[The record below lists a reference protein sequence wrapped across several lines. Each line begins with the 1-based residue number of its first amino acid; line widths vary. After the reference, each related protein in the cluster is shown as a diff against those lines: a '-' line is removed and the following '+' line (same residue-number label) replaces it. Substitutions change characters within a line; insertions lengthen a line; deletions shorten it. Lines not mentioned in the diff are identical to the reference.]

1 MQPIFSSF
9 LKVKVFFIL
18 SSLKVAGFS
27 CALALLPAWSIA
39 QETSPTRIEELTIS
53 ATRQSRTIENIAGT
67 VSIISIENIE
77 KELVDDLDDLARFQ
91 PGVSMSTDARGGNQG
106 FTIRGIGGNRVLNVV
121 DGVRGSDIYF
131 GNGKD
136 SFEMDNLQ
144 SVQIIRGPASV
155 LYGADA
161 MGGAVI
167 FTTKDA
173 RDYVGSD
180 SGSYF
185 GLRSSASDADEQIK
199 GGATAAFQ
207 NGDFG
212 LVAQFTQRNFEEHEV
227 NGVGSVNPQD
237 GDTQGILLKGFW
249 DISDNQSLAISFES
263 FVEERDF
270 NLLSDLGR
278 SVSKSLGFD
287 EVDRERLGLE
297 YQLERDSGLFDD
309 LQILVNLHDTDST
322 QTTLQDRTSFSF
334 VNPRNPRSFSGSAAS
349 RDTTFGFDQET
360 MAINLNFRKSLS
372 SGSLTHNFVYGFNLD
387 ETETE
392 RPRDRFDTE
401 VSSGTVTRSI
411 SAFPMG
417 APEVFPNKTFPD
429 TETRRL
435 GLYFQDEIQIGDTPL
450 TVIPG
455 VRYDRYEM
463 DASAD
468 ALLDG
473 TNQVAGFG
481 YPVED
486 FEEGEVSF
494 SLGALYDI
502 DDTYSLFAQ
511 YAEGYRPPNFN
522 ESNQAFVNL
531 GYRYAV
537 VPNPDIDAE
546 TSDSFELGVRADYE
560 NAFLSLSV
568 FKNYYDDFIS
578 SNFIGRDGS
587 LSLYQN
593 QNISDVEVQGAEL
606 SSFFYF
612 NDQWRLR
619 SSVAYARGEND
630 RTGAHLD
637 TIDPL
642 NIVTGLRYDSANGNW
657 GGELLW
663 TVVANK
669 DKVSSDTVT
678 DSEGYAILDLVG
690 DLRIGDAVS
699 LRAGVFNIFD
709 EEYAIWQSIQGLD
722 KVQSA
727 DTILN
732 NYQPGTNL
740 RVGLNIEF

>member
-1 MQPIFSSF
+1 MLFGFISGLRLRALPM
-9 LKVKVFFIL
+9 LKTVVLIKFCSGLV
-18 SSLKVAGFS
+18 
-27 CALALLPAWSIA
+27 LLGSATSA
-39 QETSPTRIEELTIS
+39 QESSSSRIEELTIS
-53 ATRQSRTIENIAGT
+53 ATRQPRTIENIAGT
-67 VSIISIENIE
+67 VSLITVENIE
-77 KELVDDLDDLARFQ
+77 KEMVDDLDDLARFQ
-91 PGVSMSTDARGGNQG
+91 PGVSMSTNARGGNQG
-106 FTIRGIGGNRVLNVV
+106 FTIRGIGGNRVLHVV
-121 DGVRGSDIYF
+121 DGVRGSDIYY

-144 SVQIIRGPASV
+144 SVQIVRGPSSV

-167 FTTKDA
+167 FTTKNA

-185 GLRSSASDADEQIK
+185 GLRSSASDADDQVK

-227 NGVGSVNPQD
+227 NGSGSVNPQD
-237 GDTQGILLKGFW
+237 GDTQGILLKGMW
-249 DISDNQSLAISFES
+249 DISDNQSLAVSFES

-287 EVDRERLGLE
+287 EVDRERIGLE

-309 LQILVNLHDTDST
+309 LQILVNFHDTDST
-322 QTTLQDRTSFSF
+322 QRTLQDRTSFSF
-334 VNPRNPRSFSGSAAS
+334 VNPRNPRSMGGSAAI
-349 RDTTFGFDQET
+349 RDTTFGFNQET
-360 MAINLNFRKSLS
+360 VAVNLNFRKSLN

-401 VSSGTVTRSI
+401 LSTGTISRRI
-411 SAFPMG
+411 SAFPM
-417 APEVFPNKTFPD
+417 APAEVFPNKTFPD
-429 TETRRL
+429 TSTRRL
-435 GLYFQDEIQIGDTPL
+435 GIYFQDEIQIGDSPL
-450 TVIPG
+450 TLIPG

-463 DASAD
+463 DATVD
-468 ALLDG
+468 TLLDG

-494 SLGALYDI
+494 SLGALYDL

-531 GYRYAV
+531 GFRYAV

-546 TSDSFELGVRADYE
+546 NSNSFELGVRADYE

-578 SNFIGRDGS
+578 SNFIGRSGS

-593 QNISDVEVQGAEL
+593 QNISDVEIQGAEV
-606 SSFFYF
+606 SAFFYF
-612 NDQWRLR
+612 NNQWRLR
-619 SSVAYARGEND
+619 SSVAYARGENEV
-630 RTGAHLD
+630 TGAHLD

-642 NIVTGLRYDSANGNW
+642 NIVTGLRYDSSSGNW

-663 TVVANK
+663 TVIADK

-678 DSEGYAILDLVG
+678 DAEGYAILDLVG
-690 DLRIGDAVS
+690 DLQLGSAVS
-699 LRAGVFNIFD
+699 LRAGIFNIFD

-722 KVQSA
+722 KVTSA

-732 NYQPGTNL
+732 NYQPGTNI
-740 RVGLNIEF
+740 RVGLNVEF

>member
-1 MQPIFSSF
+1 MLFGFISDLRVRALPT
-9 LKVKVFFIL
+9 LKTVVLIKFCSGLV
-18 SSLKVAGFS
+18 
-27 CALALLPAWSIA
+27 LLGSATSA
-39 QETSPTRIEELTIS
+39 QESSSSRIEELTIS
-53 ATRQSRTIENIAGT
+53 ATRQPRTIENIAGT
-67 VSIISIENIE
+67 VSLITVENIE
-77 KELVDDLDDLARFQ
+77 KEMVDDLDDLARFQ
-91 PGVSMSTDARGGNQG
+91 PGVSMSTNARGGNQG
-106 FTIRGIGGNRVLNVV
+106 FTIRGIGGNRVLHVV
-121 DGVRGSDIYF
+121 DGVRGSDIYY

-144 SVQIIRGPASV
+144 SVQIVRGPSSV

-161 MGGAVI
+161 MGGAII
-167 FTTKDA
+167 FTTKNA

-185 GLRSSASDADEQIK
+185 GLRSSASDADDQVK

-227 NGVGSVNPQD
+227 NGSGSVNPQD
-237 GDTQGILLKGFW
+237 GDTQGILLKGMW
-249 DISDNQSLAISFES
+249 DISDNQSLAVSFES

-287 EVDRERLGLE
+287 EVDRERIGLE

-309 LQILVNLHDTDST
+309 LQILVNFHDTDST
-322 QTTLQDRTSFSF
+322 QRTVQDRTSFSF
-334 VNPRNPRSFSGSAAS
+334 VNPRNPRSMGGSAAI
-349 RDTTFGFDQET
+349 RDTTFGFNQET
-360 MAINLNFRKSLS
+360 VAVNLNFRKSLN

-401 VSSGTVTRSI
+401 LSTGTISRRI
-411 SAFPMG
+411 SAFPM
-417 APEVFPNKTFPD
+417 APAEVFPNKTFPD
-429 TETRRL
+429 TSTRRL
-435 GLYFQDEIQIGDTPL
+435 GIYFQDEIQIGDSPL
-450 TVIPG
+450 TLIPG

-463 DASAD
+463 DATVD

-494 SLGALYDI
+494 SLGALYDL

-531 GYRYAV
+531 GFRYAV

-546 TSDSFELGVRADYE
+546 NSNSFELGVRADYE

-578 SNFIGRDGS
+578 SNFIGRSGS

-593 QNISDVEVQGAEL
+593 QNISDVEIQGAEV
-606 SSFFYF
+606 SAFFYF
-612 NDQWRLR
+612 NNQWRLR
-619 SSVAYARGEND
+619 SSVAYARGENEV
-630 RTGAHLD
+630 TGAHLD

-642 NIVTGLRYDSANGNW
+642 NIVTGLRYDSSSGNW

-663 TVVANK
+663 TVIADK

-678 DSEGYAILDLVG
+678 DAEGYAILDLVG
-690 DLRIGDAVS
+690 DLQLGSAVS
-699 LRAGVFNIFD
+699 LRAGIFNIFD

-722 KVQSA
+722 KVTSA

-732 NYQPGTNL
+732 NYQPGTNI

>member
-1 MQPIFSSF
+1 MLFGLISGLRLRALPT
-9 LKVKVFFIL
+9 LKTVVLIKFCSGLV
-18 SSLKVAGFS
+18 
-27 CALALLPAWSIA
+27 LLGSATSA
-39 QETSPTRIEELTIS
+39 QESSSSRIEELTIS
-53 ATRQSRTIENIAGT
+53 ATRQPRTIENIAGT
-67 VSIISIENIE
+67 VSLITVENIE
-77 KELVDDLDDLARFQ
+77 KEMVDDLDDLARFQ
-91 PGVSMSTDARGGNQG
+91 PGVSMSTNARGGNQG
-106 FTIRGIGGNRVLNVV
+106 FTIRGIGGNRVLHVV
-121 DGVRGSDIYF
+121 DGVRGSDIYY

-144 SVQIIRGPASV
+144 SVQIVRGPSSV

-167 FTTKDA
+167 FTTKNA

-185 GLRSSASDADEQIK
+185 GLRSSASDADDQVK

-227 NGVGSVNPQD
+227 NGSGSVNPQD
-237 GDTQGILLKGFW
+237 GDTQGILLKGMW
-249 DISDNQSLAISFES
+249 DISDNQSLAVSFES

-287 EVDRERLGLE
+287 EVDRERIGLE

-309 LQILVNLHDTDST
+309 LQILVNFHDTDST
-322 QTTLQDRTSFSF
+322 QRTLQDRTSFSF
-334 VNPRNPRSFSGSAAS
+334 VNPRNPRSMGGSAAI
-349 RDTTFGFDQET
+349 RDTTFGFNQET
-360 MAINLNFRKSLS
+360 VAVNLNFRKSLN

-401 VSSGTVTRSI
+401 LSTGTISRRI
-411 SAFPMG
+411 SAFPM
-417 APEVFPNKTFPD
+417 APAEVFPNKTFPD
-429 TETRRL
+429 TSTRRL
-435 GLYFQDEIQIGDTPL
+435 GIYFQDEIQIGDSPL
-450 TVIPG
+450 TLIPG

-463 DASAD
+463 DATVD

-494 SLGALYDI
+494 SLGALYDL

-546 TSDSFELGVRADYE
+546 NSNSFELGVRADYE
-560 NAFLSLSV
+560 NAFLSFSV

-578 SNFIGRDGS
+578 SNFIGRSGS

-593 QNISDVEVQGAEL
+593 QNISDVEIQGAEV
-606 SSFFYF
+606 SAFFYF
-612 NDQWRLR
+612 NNQWRLR
-619 SSVAYARGEND
+619 SSVAYARGENE

-642 NIVTGLRYDSANGNW
+642 NIVNGLRYDSSSGNW

-663 TVVANK
+663 TVIADK
-669 DKVSSDTVT
+669 DKVSSDTAT
-678 DSEGYAILDLVG
+678 EADGYAILDLVG
-690 DLRIGDAVS
+690 DLQLGSAVS
-699 LRAGVFNIFD
+699 LRAGIFNIFD
-709 EEYAIWQSIQGLD
+709 EEYAIWQSIQGLN
-722 KVQSA
+722 KVTAA

-732 NYQPGTNL
+732 NYQPGTNI

>member
-1 MQPIFSSF
+1 MLFGLISGLRLRALPT
-9 LKVKVFFIL
+9 LKTVVLIKFCSGLV
-18 SSLKVAGFS
+18 
-27 CALALLPAWSIA
+27 LLGSATSA
-39 QETSPTRIEELTIS
+39 QESSSSRIEELTIS
-53 ATRQSRTIENIAGT
+53 ATRQPRTIENIAGT
-67 VSIISIENIE
+67 VSLITVENIE
-77 KELVDDLDDLARFQ
+77 KEMVDDLDDLARFQ
-91 PGVSMSTDARGGNQG
+91 PGVSMSTNARGGNQG
-106 FTIRGIGGNRVLNVV
+106 FTIRGIGGNRVLHVV
-121 DGVRGSDIYF
+121 DGVRGSDIYY

-144 SVQIIRGPASV
+144 SVQIVRGPSSV

-167 FTTKDA
+167 FTTKNA

-185 GLRSSASDADEQIK
+185 GLRSSASDADDQVK

-227 NGVGSVNPQD
+227 NGSGSVNPQD
-237 GDTQGILLKGFW
+237 GDTQGILLKGMW
-249 DISDNQSLAISFES
+249 DISDNQSLAVSFES

-287 EVDRERLGLE
+287 EVDRERIGLE

-309 LQILVNLHDTDST
+309 LQILVNFHDTDST
-322 QTTLQDRTSFSF
+322 QRTLQDRTSFSF
-334 VNPRNPRSFSGSAAS
+334 VNPRNPRSMGGSAAI
-349 RDTTFGFDQET
+349 RDTTFGFNQET
-360 MAINLNFRKSLS
+360 VAVNLNFRKSLN

-401 VSSGTVTRSI
+401 LSTGTISRRI
-411 SAFPMG
+411 SAFPM
-417 APEVFPNKTFPD
+417 APAEVFPNKTFPD
-429 TETRRL
+429 TSTRRL
-435 GLYFQDEIQIGDTPL
+435 GIYFQDEIQIGDSPL
-450 TVIPG
+450 TLIPG

-463 DASAD
+463 DATVD

-494 SLGALYDI
+494 SLGALYDL

-546 TSDSFELGVRADYE
+546 NSNSFELGVRADYE
-560 NAFLSLSV
+560 NAFLSFSV

-578 SNFIGRDGS
+578 SNFIGRSGS

-593 QNISDVEVQGAEL
+593 QNISDVEIQGAEV
-606 SSFFYF
+606 SAFFYF
-612 NDQWRLR
+612 NNQWRLR
-619 SSVAYARGEND
+619 SSVAYARGENE

-642 NIVTGLRYDSANGNW
+642 NIVNGLRYDSSSGNW
-657 GGELLW
+657 GGEVLW
-663 TVVANK
+663 TVIADK
-669 DKVSSDTVT
+669 DKVSSDTAT
-678 DSEGYAILDLVG
+678 EADGYAILDLVG
-690 DLRIGDAVS
+690 DLQLGSAVS
-699 LRAGVFNIFD
+699 LRAGIFNIFD
-709 EEYAIWQSIQGLD
+709 EEYAIWQSIQGLN
-722 KVQSA
+722 KVTAA

-732 NYQPGTNL
+732 NYQPGTNI

>member
-1 MQPIFSSF
+1 MLFGFISGLRLRALPT
-9 LKVKVFFIL
+9 LKTVVVIMFCSGL
-18 SSLKVAGFS
+18 V
-27 CALALLPAWSIA
+27 LLGSATSA
-39 QETSPTRIEELTIS
+39 QESSSSRIEELTIS
-53 ATRQSRTIENIAGT
+53 ATRQPRTIENIAGT
-67 VSIISIENIE
+67 VSLITVENIE
-77 KELVDDLDDLARFQ
+77 KEMVDDLDDLARFQ
-91 PGVSMSTDARGGNQG
+91 PGVSMSTNARGGNQG
-106 FTIRGIGGNRVLNVV
+106 FTIRGIGGNRVLHVV
-121 DGVRGSDIYF
+121 DGVRGSDIYY

-144 SVQIIRGPASV
+144 SVQIVRGPSSV

-167 FTTKDA
+167 FTTKNA

-185 GLRSSASDADEQIK
+185 GLRSSASDADDQVK

-227 NGVGSVNPQD
+227 NGSGSVNPQD
-237 GDTQGILLKGFW
+237 GDTQGILLKGMW
-249 DISDNQSLAISFES
+249 DISDNQSLAVSFES

-287 EVDRERLGLE
+287 EVDRERIGLE

-309 LQILVNLHDTDST
+309 LQILVNFHDTDST
-322 QTTLQDRTSFSF
+322 QRTLQDRTSFSF
-334 VNPRNPRSFSGSAAS
+334 VNPRNPRSMGGSAAI
-349 RDTTFGFDQET
+349 RDTTFGFNQET
-360 MAINLNFRKSLS
+360 VAVNLNFRKSLN

-387 ETETE
+387 ETDTE

-401 VSSGTVTRSI
+401 LSTGTISRRI
-411 SAFPMG
+411 SAFPM
-417 APEVFPNKTFPD
+417 APAEVFPNKTFPD
-429 TETRRL
+429 TSTRRL
-435 GLYFQDEIQIGDTPL
+435 GIYFQDEIQIGDSPL
-450 TVIPG
+450 TLIPG

-463 DASAD
+463 DATVD

-494 SLGALYDI
+494 SLGALYDL

-531 GYRYAV
+531 GFRYAV

-546 TSDSFELGVRADYE
+546 NSNSFELGVRADYE
-560 NAFLSLSV
+560 NAFLSFSV

-578 SNFIGRDGS
+578 SNFIGRSGS

-593 QNISDVEVQGAEL
+593 QNISDVEIQGAEV
-606 SSFFYF
+606 SAFFYF
-612 NDQWRLR
+612 NNQWRLR
-619 SSVAYARGEND
+619 SSVAYARGENE

-642 NIVTGLRYDSANGNW
+642 NIVNGLRYDSSSGNW
-657 GGELLW
+657 GGEVLW
-663 TVVANK
+663 TVIADK
-669 DKVSSDTVT
+669 DKVSSDTAT
-678 DSEGYAILDLVG
+678 EADGYAILDLVG
-690 DLRIGDAVS
+690 DLQLGSAVS
-699 LRAGVFNIFD
+699 LRAGIFNIFD
-709 EEYAIWQSIQGLD
+709 EEYAIWQSIQGLN
-722 KVQSA
+722 KVTAA

-732 NYQPGTNL
+732 NYQPGTNI

>member
-1 MQPIFSSF
+1 MLFGFISGLRLRALPT
-9 LKVKVFFIL
+9 LKTVVVIKFCSGLVLFG
-18 SSLKVAGFS
+18 SETS
-27 CALALLPAWSIA
+27 A
-39 QETSPTRIEELTIS
+39 QESSSSRIEELTIS
-53 ATRQSRTIENIAGT
+53 ATRQPRTIENIAGT
-67 VSIISIENIE
+67 VSLITVENIE
-77 KELVDDLDDLARFQ
+77 KEMVDDLDDLARFQ
-91 PGVSMSTDARGGNQG
+91 PGVSMSTNARGGNQG
-106 FTIRGIGGNRVLNVV
+106 FTIRGIGGNRVLHVV
-121 DGVRGSDIYF
+121 DGVRGSDIYY

-144 SVQIIRGPASV
+144 SVQIVRGPSSV

-167 FTTKDA
+167 FTTKNA

-185 GLRSSASDADEQIK
+185 GLRSSASDADDQVK

-227 NGVGSVNPQD
+227 NGSGSVNPQD
-237 GDTQGILLKGFW
+237 GDTQGILLKGMW
-249 DISDNQSLAISFES
+249 DISDNQSLAVSFES

-287 EVDRERLGLE
+287 EVDRERIGLE

-309 LQILVNLHDTDST
+309 LQILVNFHDTDST
-322 QTTLQDRTSFSF
+322 QRTLQDRTSFSF
-334 VNPRNPRSFSGSAAS
+334 VNPRNPRSMGGSAAI
-349 RDTTFGFDQET
+349 RDTTFGFNQET
-360 MAINLNFRKSLS
+360 VAVNLNFRKSLN

-401 VSSGTVTRSI
+401 LSTGTISRRI
-411 SAFPMG
+411 SAFPM
-417 APEVFPNKTFPD
+417 APAEVFPNKTFPD
-429 TETRRL
+429 TSTRRL
-435 GLYFQDEIQIGDTPL
+435 GIYFQDEIQIGDSPL
-450 TVIPG
+450 TLIPG

-463 DASAD
+463 DATVD

-494 SLGALYDI
+494 SLGALYDL

-531 GYRYAV
+531 GFRYAV

-546 TSDSFELGVRADYE
+546 NSNSFELGVRADYE

-578 SNFIGRDGS
+578 SNFIGRSGS

-593 QNISDVEVQGAEL
+593 QNISDVEIQGAEV
-606 SSFFYF
+606 SAFFYF
-612 NDQWRLR
+612 NNQWRLR
-619 SSVAYARGEND
+619 SSVAYARGENEG
-630 RTGAHLD
+630 TGAHLD

-642 NIVTGLRYDSANGNW
+642 NIVTGLRYDSSSGNW

-663 TVVANK
+663 TVIADK

-678 DSEGYAILDLVG
+678 DAEGYAILDLVG
-690 DLRIGDAVS
+690 DLQLGSAVS
-699 LRAGVFNIFD
+699 LRAGIFNIFD

-722 KVQSA
+722 KVTSA

-732 NYQPGTNL
+732 NYQPGTNI